1 MNDPRWVAP
10 PTWPQPE
17 PGWQP
22 PAGWQPLPEWGPAP
36 EGWQFW
42 QQTKPW
48 NKMSPAEKKAADPA
62 KAKKD
67 QRTGFIVLALSLLVV
82 GGCIASTGGDD
93 EEKVTTSAASAESEP
108 EVEIDPA
115 KAAAD
120 KAAADSAAAE
130 KAAAEKA
137 AADKAAADKA
147 AADKKAAEKAAAEEA
162 AKGTPSQQQAYNAG
176 IDYLEFSAFSRAGL
190 IGQLSSKYGSQ
201 FPAADAEFAVARI
214 EREGKVDW
222 NEQAARA
229 AKEYL
234 EFSSFSR
241 QGLLDQ
247 LTSKHGSQFTQAQ
260 AEYGV
265 NQTGL

>member
-1 MNDPRWVAP
+1 MNGPRWVAP

-17 PGWQP
+17 AGWQP
-22 PAGWQPLPEWGPAP
+22 PPGWQPLPEWGPAP

-42 QQTKPW
+42 QHSKPW
-48 NKMSPAEKKAADPA
+48 NKMSVAEKKATDPG
-62 KAKKD
+62 KFKKE
-67 QRTGFIVLALSLLVV
+67 QRGGFIVLALSLLVV
-82 GGCIASTGGDD
+82 GGCIASAGGDD
-93 EEKVTTSAASAESEP
+93 EEKVTTSAASSESEP
-108 EVEIDPA
+108 EVEVDLA
-115 KAAAD
+115 
-120 KAAADSAAAE
+120 

-137 AADKAAADKA
+137 AADKAAAEKA
-147 AADKKAAEKAAAEEA
+147 AADKAAAEKAAAEEAAADKAAAEQAAAEEA
-162 AKGTPSQQQAYNAG
+162 AKGTPSQQQAYSAA
-176 IDYLEFSAFSRAGL
+176 IDYLGFSAFSRAAL

-222 NEQAARA
+222 NEQAAIA

-247 LTSKHGSQFTQAQ
+247 LMSRHGSQFTRAQ